1 MVKTRRTIS
10 EDQSADSQYKDRV
23 LSLALKPKEEQL
35 KSTKSPPEP
44 LPEPTYLTSPFS
56 KAAAREQ
63 MPLSEMDGYKPAV
76 PLKAEEEQLKSTKPP
91 PALSSY
97 PRFLEE
103 LTPQKVL
110 PRQQQ
115 QQQVQLQQQ
124 RPHLASV
131 RAQQEKTYDLEG
143 SSTHAKLEDGP
154 HSYFNQEYIR
164 DLEAK
169 VESLKNLAR
178 KQEPSRLQILYRL
191 KGKKIVT
198 TYFDCPQWVAG
209 QDGDG
214 YLSSNLPLSNF
225 PLYLQMNQDI
235 AFIVYRDFQ
244 LKETRAKTREDSFEL
259 ETDAIIPPVK
269 HTSEFI
275 YPVSVDLSNAIT
287 SILELRPEFASLLE
301 HFEGNFQ
308 VPAPYL
314 FMYHSRHFIND
325 LTVNMSEPS
334 KRQLAILSE
343 YISTGFET
351 EYKAADSLLA
361 RGRIS
366 ARYMKYL
373 FKPNDILVEGKEDKT
388 RAYVSSSWPLYS
400 EEADKSSLDN
410 LQKQIGFKPLKSTS
424 DKGKVGIWK
433 IEAWSWNFDGSFRRE
448 QKNIQLRMA
457 ADSEADRDID
467 QLNVRPLK
475 YVDRE
480 IVVRLQQRGKTFWDC
495 RFRQLISYRE
505 VAGPEMQN
513 SVGTRDFQSY
523 AHQLNCNQ
531 TDERYMIDM
540 KTYEKL
546 HPDQKKATQ
555 TPTHDKLNDSLMSQS
570 APPDEEFL
578 FLLPLTIKGY
588 NLRRKKW
595 GMHVCTFADLY
606 S

>member
-1 MVKTRRTIS
+1 M
-10 EDQSADSQYKDRV
+10 
-23 LSLALKPKEEQL
+23 
-35 KSTKSPPEP
+35 
-44 LPEPTYLTSPFS
+44 
-56 KAAAREQ
+56 
-63 MPLSEMDGYKPAV
+63 
-76 PLKAEEEQLKSTKPP
+76 KSTKPP
-91 PALSSY
+91 PAILSYGSPMMMPPSGINPHAFAAARERAASERAARERAVREY
-97 PRFLEE
+97 KSE
-103 LTPQKVL
+103 L
-110 PRQQQ
+110 
-115 QQQVQLQQQ
+115 
-124 RPHLASV
+124 AI
-131 RAQQEKTYDLEG
+131 RATYDLEG
-143 SSTHAKLEDGP
+143 SSTQAKPMATTLSAMTQFASSYTDAKLKHSDSGGNISVDNGEVASIAPSNNSFILQRASSSSKKIHLNQETLEDGP
-154 HSYFNQEYIR
+154 WSYYNQEYVR

-169 VESLKNLAR
+169 VESLENLAR
-178 KQEPSRLQILYRL
+178 QQELSRLQILYRL
-191 KGKKIVT
+191 KEETKVT
-198 TYFDCPQWVAG
+198 TYFDCPRWEAG
-209 QDGDG
+209 QNGG
-214 YLSSNLPLSNF
+214 GHLRSSLPLSNLPL
-225 PLYLQMNQDI
+225 YLQKNQDI
-235 AFIVYRDFQ
+235 AFIVYRDFR
-244 LKETRAKTREDSFEL
+244 LKEINAKTREDSFEL
-259 ETDAIIPPVK
+259 ETDGIIPPVK
-269 HTSEFI
+269 HTSELI
-275 YPVSVDLSNAIT
+275 HPVSVDLSNAIT
-287 SILELRPEFASLLE
+287 GILESRAEFASLLE
-301 HFEGNFQ
+301 HFEETFQ
-308 VPAPYL
+308 VSAPYL

-325 LTVNMSEPS
+325 LTVRMSEPS

-361 RGRIS
+361 KGRIS

-373 FKPNDILVEGKEDKT
+373 FKPNDILVEGKEDKI

-400 EEADKSSLDN
+400 KEVDKCSPNN
-410 LQKQIGFKPLKSTS
+410 LQKQISFKPLKSTS

-513 SVGTRDFQSY
+513 SVGIRDFQYY

-555 TPTHDKLNDSLMSQS
+555 TPTHDKLNDSIMSQS